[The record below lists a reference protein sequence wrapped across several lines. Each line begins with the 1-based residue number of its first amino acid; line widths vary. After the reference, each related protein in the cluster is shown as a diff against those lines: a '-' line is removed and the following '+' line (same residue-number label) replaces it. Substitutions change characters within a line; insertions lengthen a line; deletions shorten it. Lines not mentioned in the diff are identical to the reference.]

1 MQLANAMAQ
10 EYRAL
15 GEGLSV
21 TLVGVRTFETRGVEE
36 LEGLLTDAVRARKAP
51 YSPTSHA
58 ALHTKPPYN
67 KVI

>member
-36 LEGLLTDAVRARKAP
+36 LEGLLTDAVRTYR
-51 YSPTSHA
+51 
-58 ALHTKPPYN
+58 
-67 KVI
+67 V